1 MVRRPSSL
9 AAPTLTGWG
18 LGLACFVYL
27 MALPPTLGPADESYM
42 LYGAKRILHG
52 EAMYHDFFDFVTP
65 WSYYLYT
72 VAYAIGGVSITS
84 ARTTT
89 ALVQAL
95 CATCTYFLSLQLAS
109 MAEAI
114 VAGLL
119 VVVICVPMWSMG
131 GHNWISTALGLAT
144 AAVLLAPRWAQ
155 SVRARPAAAGA
166 LAGLAVCTTASQGL
180 WLVLWLG
187 IVLPAVALVRSEAD
201 GWRRCMQELAG
212 AAVGGAVVCVSV
224 LGYAVWRSSFA
235 EVAYATITWVFG
247 HYGGYR
253 LGWLGGEKQDLL
265 WALAHPTQTLPW
277 LFKAVPVVLGVE
289 AAALLW
295 ALWREG
301 LGAHLIRAALLLL
314 AVTAI
319 AGISYF
325 PDPIHVGFVMPFV
338 LVVLAG
344 IVYRTR
350 TALAGSVL
358 PATKHVALLA
368 WVVVVALVLVKG
380 WHNARLA
387 WQESPI
393 PYETAFGTLAGDGS
407 QRDTIR
413 DLRRQLAVDGAPPR
427 LLAYPGD
434 AWIYLA
440 LPADNPTRFQLFF
453 PGYNTPEQTAE
464 TMDRLR
470 NEPRAAVLVNTLFP
484 KPDGPFGAFLKE
496 HYRRVVDIGPRS
508 IQGQPRYRLYLPGD
522 EVSSGQ
528 WHVDPNELF
537 HPADTDAGP

>member
-1 MVRRPSSL
+1 MLRRPSSL
-9 AAPTLTGWG
+9 GTPILAGWG
-18 LGLACFVYL
+18 LGLLCFAYL

-52 EAMYHDFFDFVTP
+52 DAIYHDFFDFVTP
-65 WSYYLYT
+65 WSYY
-72 VAYAIGGVSITS
+72 VYAMAFASGGVSITS

-119 VVVICVPMWSMG
+119 VVVICVPVWNMG
-131 GHNWISTALGLAT
+131 SHHWISTALGLAT
-144 AAVLLAPRWAQ
+144 AAVLLAPSWAQ
-155 SVRARPAAAGA
+155 STRARPAAAGA
-166 LAGLAVCTTASQGL
+166 LAGLTVCTTTSRGL

-187 IVLPAVALVRSEAD
+187 IVLPAVALYRGEAER
-201 GWRRCMQELAG
+201 WRRCMQELAG
-212 AAVGGAVVCVSV
+212 AAVGGAAVCVSV
-224 LGYAVWRSSFA
+224 LGYAMWRSSFA
-235 EVAYATITWVFG
+235 EMAYATFTWVFG
-247 HYGGYR
+247 YYGGYR
-253 LGWLGGEKQDLL
+253 LGWLGAEKQNLL
-265 WALAHPTQTLPW
+265 WALAHQTYTLPW
-277 LFKAVPVVLGVE
+277 LFRAVPVLLGGE

-295 ALWREG
+295 ALRREG
-301 LGAHLIRAALLLL
+301 LGTHLMRAALLLL
-314 AVTAI
+314 AVSAI

-344 IVYRTR
+344 MVYRTR
-350 TALAGSVL
+350 TTFAGSMG
-358 PATKHVALLA
+358 PATRHVAPVV

-380 WHNARLA
+380 GHNARLA

-413 DLRRQLAVDGAPPR
+413 DLRRELAVEGAPPR

-440 LPADNPTRFQLFF
+440 LPADNPTRFALFF
-453 PGYNTPEQTAE
+453 PGYNSPEQTVE

-470 NEPRAAVLVNTLFP
+470 NDPQAAVLVNTLFP
-484 KPDGPFGAFLKE
+484 EPDGPFGAFLKE
-496 HYRRVVDIGPRS
+496 HYRRVVDIGPFS
-508 IQGQPRYRLYLPGD
+508 IQGKPRYRLYLPGRQ
-522 EVSSGQ
+522 GQ
-528 WHVDPNELF
+528 
-537 HPADTDAGP
+537 